1 MPSARLIAGIPATN
15 KSLFHAVRFN
25 VGDPA
30 ACIDFLH
37 EGRPPHRV
45 FLCRD
50 IEMERARRQARA
62 DAVACPRDFEPR
74 GGLSGDRETATAQA
88 VAECLRRQ
96 QVAMVTADRT
106 LPLVYAE
113 HLRLAGIA
121 VEYDPLLGVMSRR
134 SKDAQEVEWLRA
146 AQKATEDA
154 MRMACETVARAVPD
168 RNGVLLHEG
177 ERLSAERLRFLI
189 DVHLL
194 RAGFQN
200 QPSIVACGPQGA
212 DCHEH
217 GHGDLRTGQPVIVDI
232 FPRSMSTLYNGDCTR
247 TVVNGEPHPEVRRM
261 HAAVAEAKRAA
272 IAAVRAGVTG
282 EEVHRATLGV
292 IHAHGFASGLP
303 APDAPDAWTGMTHGT
318 GHGIGLDVHEPP
330 LLDFRGPVLVEGD
343 ALTVEPG
350 LYGRAHG
357 GLRIEDMVIVREGGA
372 ENLNLLF
379 EGLDWR

>member
-15 KSLFHAVRFN
+15 KSLYHAVRFS

-30 ACIDFLH
+30 ACIDFLRD
-37 EGRPPHRV
+37 GQPPHRV
-45 FLCRD
+45 FICRD
-50 IEMERARRQARA
+50 IEMDRARRQARA
-62 DAVACPRDFEPR
+62 DAVACPRDFEPH

-96 QVAMVTADRT
+96 GVDRVEADRT

-113 HLRLAGIA
+113 HVRRAGIA

-134 SKDAQEVEWLRA
+134 AKDAQEVEWLAA
-146 AQKATEDA
+146 AQRATEDA

-168 RNGVLLHEG
+168 RNGTLMHEG
-177 ERLSAERLRFLI
+177 ERLTAERLRFMI

-200 QPSIVACGPQGA
+200 PPSIVACGPQGA

-232 FPRSMSTLYNGDCTR
+232 FPRCMKTLSNGDCTR

-272 IAAVRAGVTG
+272 IAKVRAGVTG
-282 EEVHRATLGV
+282 EDVHRETLRV
-292 IHAHGFASGLP
+292 IHAHGFPSGMPP
-303 APDAPDAWTGMTHGT
+303 ADAPDSWCGMTHGT
-318 GHGIGLDVHEPP
+318 GHGIGFDVHEPP
-330 LLDFRGPVLVEGD
+330 LLDFKGPALVVGD
-343 ALTVEPG
+343 AVTVEPG

-357 GLRIEDMVIVREGGA
+357 GLRVEDLVVVEQGGA
-372 ENLNLLF
+372 RNLGSLF

>member
-1 MPSARLIAGIPATN
+1 MPTARLIAGIPATN

-30 ACIDFLH
+30 ACIDFLRD
-37 EGRPPHRV
+37 GGPPHRV
-45 FLCRD
+45 FICRD
-50 IEMERARRQARA
+50 IEMDRARRQARA
-62 DAVACPRDFEPR
+62 DAVACPRDFEPH

-88 VAECLRRQ
+88 VAECLRRRGIDR
-96 QVAMVTADRT
+96 VEADRT
-106 LPLVYAE
+106 LPLVFAE
-113 HLRLAGIA
+113 HVRRAGIA
-121 VEYDPLLGVMSRR
+121 VEYDPQLGVMSRR
-134 SKDAQEVEWLRA
+134 TKDAQEVEWLAA
-146 AQKATEDA
+146 AQRATEDA

-168 RNGVLLHEG
+168 RNGVLMHEG
-177 ERLSAERLRFLI
+177 ERLTAERLRFMI

-200 QPSIVACGPQGA
+200 PPSIVACGPQGA

-217 GHGDLRTGQPVIVDI
+217 GHGDLRTGEPVIVDI
-232 FPRSMSTLYNGDCTR
+232 FPRCMGTLFNGDCTR

-272 IAAVRAGVTG
+272 IAKVRAGVTG
-282 EEVHRATLGV
+282 EDVHRETLRV
-292 IHAHGFASGLP
+292 IHAHGFPSGMPP
-303 APDAPDAWTGMTHGT
+303 ADAPDTWCGMTHGT

-330 LLDFRGPVLVEGD
+330 LLDFKGPTLVAGD
-343 ALTVEPG
+343 AVTVEPG

-357 GLRIEDMVIVREGGA
+357 GLRIEDMVVAEEGGCR
-372 ENLNLLF
+372 NLTSLF

>member
-1 MPSARLIAGIPATN
+1 MPSARLIAGVPAVN

-30 ACIDFLH
+30 ACIDFLRDGH
-37 EGRPPHRV
+37 PPHRV
-45 FLCRD
+45 FICRD
-50 IEMERARRQARA
+50 IEMDRARRQARA

-96 QVAMVTADRT
+96 GVDRVEADRT
-106 LPLVYAE
+106 LPLVFAE
-113 HLRLAGIA
+113 HVRQAGIA
-121 VEYDPLLGVMSRR
+121 VVYDPLLGVMSRR
-134 SKDAQEVEWLRA
+134 SKDAQELEWLA
-146 AQKATEDA
+146 DAQRTTEDA

-168 RNGVLLHEG
+168 RNGILVHEG
-177 ERLSAERLRFLI
+177 DRLTAERLRFMI

-194 RAGFQN
+194 RLGFQN
-200 QPSIVACGPQGA
+200 APSIVACGPQGA

-232 FPRSMSTLYNGDCTR
+232 FPRSMASLLNGDCTR

-261 HAAVAEAKRAA
+261 HAAVSEAKRAA
-272 IAAVRAGVTG
+272 IAKVRAGVAG
-282 EEVHRATLGV
+282 EEVHRETLRV
-292 IHAHGFASGLP
+292 IHAHGFPSGMPP
-303 APDAPDAWTGMTHGT
+303 ADAPDSWCGMTHGT

-330 LLDFRGPVLVEGD
+330 LLDFKGPALVAGD
-343 ALTVEPG
+343 VVTVEPG

-357 GLRIEDMVIVREGGA
+357 GLRIEDMVVAGEDGPR
-372 ENLNLLF
+372 NLGSLF

>member
-1 MPSARLIAGIPATN
+1 MPSARLIAGVPAAN

-30 ACIDFLH
+30 ACIDFLRD
-37 EGRPPHRV
+37 GRPPHRV
-45 FLCRD
+45 FICRD
-50 IEMERARRQARA
+50 IEMDRARRQARA
-62 DAVACPRDFEPR
+62 DAVACPRDFEPQ

-96 QVAMVTADRT
+96 GVDRLEADRT
-106 LPLVYAE
+106 LPLVFAE
-113 HLRLAGIA
+113 HVRRAGIA

-134 SKDAQEVEWLRA
+134 AKDAQEVEWLAA
-146 AQKATEDA
+146 AQRATEDA

-168 RNGVLLHEG
+168 RNGTLMHDG
-177 ERLSAERLRFLI
+177 ERLTAERLRFMI

-194 RAGFQN
+194 RVGFQN
-200 QPSIVACGPQGA
+200 PPSIVACGPQGA

-232 FPRSMSTLYNGDCTR
+232 FPRCMKTLYNGDCTR

-261 HAAVAEAKRAA
+261 HAAVVEAKRAA
-272 IAAVRAGVTG
+272 IAKVRAGATG
-282 EEVHRATLGV
+282 EDVHRETLRV
-292 IHAHGFASGLP
+292 IHAHGFPSGMPP
-303 APDAPDAWTGMTHGT
+303 ADAPDSWCGMPHGT

-330 LLDFRGPVLVEGD
+330 LLDFKGPALVAGD
-343 ALTVEPG
+343 AVTVEPG

-357 GLRIEDMVIVREGGA
+357 GLRIEDMVVA
-372 ENLNLLF
+372 EESGCRNLGSLF

>member
-303 APDAPDAWTGMTHGT
+303 APDAPDSWTGMTHGT

-330 LLDFRGPVLVEGD
+330 LLDLKGPALVAGD

-357 GLRIEDMVIVREGGA
+357 GLRIEDLVIVREGGA
-372 ENLNLLF
+372 ESLNSLF